1 MLTLPV
7 EVQSVAVDSSGNHVV
22 LVRETKGGKYLP
34 IVVGPFEAQ
43 VIALYL
49 QGLTTERPLTHHLM
63 VEFCRRVGAKVEQV
77 IITDL
82 RNEVFYADIE
92 VSVNGER
99 IVLDA
104 RPSDALALALAFKAP
119 MAMHFKLVEF
129 TIDPEQI
136 NTLPEQ

>member
-1 MLTLPV
+1 MQTLPV
-7 EVQSVAVDSSGNHVV
+7 EVHGVAVDSNGNNMVI
-22 LVRETKGGKYLP
+22 LRETEGGKFLP

-43 VIALYL
+43 VILLYL
-49 QGLTTERPLTHHLM
+49 QGLTPERPLTHHLM

-77 IITDL
+77 TITDL
-82 RNEVFYADIE
+82 RNEVFYADVEI
-92 VSVNGER
+92 SINGDR
-99 IVLDA
+99 FVLDA
-104 RPSDALALALAFKAP
+104 RPSDAIALALAFKAP

>member
-1 MLTLPV
+1 MPTLPV

-63 VEFCRRVGAKVEQV
+63 VEFCRQVGAEVEQV
-77 IITDL
+77 TITDL
-82 RNEVFYADIE
+82 RDDVFYAD
-92 VSVNGER
+92 VHVNRNGESL
-99 IVLDA
+99 VLDA
-104 RPSDALALALAFKAP
+104 RPSDAMALALAFKAP
-119 MAMHFKLVEF
+119 IVMNFKLIEF
-129 TIDPEQI
+129 TVDPEQMSI
-136 NTLPEQ
+136 PPE